1 MDTETV
7 GAVAAVS
14 VAAVQVQ
21 MVRVGAKLVP
31 LANVPFAN
39 RDEWHPAYMRVKG
52 WLQGRSRWES
62 TELADAA
69 NALAEWT
76 LDGRRLGGK
85 DIKKQCNGD
94 EERACAWLVGLG
106 VSQAAAA
113 RIYRGCNPKARG
125 PVTSAA
131 TSTQVPQALPI
142 EGAESSHT
150 PTALD
155 RSGSGTRPRIH
166 RRRRQRP
173 RLRQASSTAW
183 LRVQRS
189 G

>member
-1 MDTETV
+1 
-7 GAVAAVS
+7 
-14 VAAVQVQ
+14 VQVQ

-39 RDEWHPAYMRVKG
+39 RDEWHPAYMCVKG
-52 WLQGRSRWES
+52 WLQGRSRWGP

-113 RIYRGCNPKARG
+113 RIYRGWVVLYCLMAIQGTHTSPGQFALRAPRRSPSTAVGVRAPCPLRRSLLAFGSNPASRATRTPG
-125 PVTSAA
+125 TGTHGLVVA
-131 TSTQVPQALPI
+131 TSSQLRA
-142 EGAESSHT
+142 A
-150 PTALD
+150 
-155 RSGSGTRPRIH
+155 RS
-166 RRRRQRP
+166 
-173 RLRQASSTAW
+173 A
-183 LRVQRS
+183 V
-189 G
+189 